1 METIQVESWEELVR
15 RTEELDGWAFRGE
28 RSARWPLASSLFRRL
43 SRFCANK
50 NDWTTREAR
59 SLRIFRRKAHIYLH
73 DRGAL
78 YDDLRALALMQH
90 YGAPTRLIDFTKSP
104 FVAAFFALE
113 EANEDA
119 VVFALNTPALW
130 NAAPDFDPRLTRNTI
145 DPRQPGN
152 FARYFAPNN
161 TLVLWCG
168 EPAEMD
174 QRLIAQSGVFVVP
187 GQVDLPLDEILQHY
201 RAPDPLLRKF
211 VVPLRLRTEAMR
223 SLYRMNITY
232 ATLFPGLE
240 GLARSL
246 AYELEVVWAAG
257 ADDDAARLP
266 PAGV

>member
-1 METIQVESWEELVR
+1 METIRVESWDELVR

-43 SRFCANK
+43 SRFCDDKKLWPA
-50 NDWTTREAR
+50 REAR

-78 YDDLRALALMQH
+78 DDDLRALALMQH

-104 FVAAFFALE
+104 YVAAFFALE
-113 EANEDA
+113 EAGEDA
-119 VVFALNTPALW
+119 VVFALNTPFLW
-130 NAAPDFDPRLTRNTI
+130 RATPDFDPRLTRDAI

-161 TLVLWCG
+161 MPIVWCG

-187 GQVDLPLDEILQHY
+187 GQVDLPLDDILRRY
-201 RAPDPLLRKF
+201 RAPDPLVRKF
-211 VVPLRLRTEAMR
+211 VVPGRVRAEAMR
-223 SLYRMNITY
+223 ALYRMNISY

-246 AYELEVVWAAG
+246 AFELEVVWAAG
-257 ADDDAARLP
+257 ADDDAARP
-266 PAGV
+266 S